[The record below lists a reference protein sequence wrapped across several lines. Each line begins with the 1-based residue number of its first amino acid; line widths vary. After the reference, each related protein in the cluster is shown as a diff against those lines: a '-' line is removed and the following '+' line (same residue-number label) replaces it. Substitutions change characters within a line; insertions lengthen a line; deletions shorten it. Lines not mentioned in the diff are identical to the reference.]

1 MLISEEEKNRIR
13 GLHLTESKDKRFTS
27 VLNERIYGGLELLGE
42 KFDDF
47 EDLVKKVIFD
57 GKDVP
62 SMGFLGYLG
71 RMVKKLDRALRK
83 YVAKRD
89 NAGGPESKRDVIKYL
104 DDLNKFVDRGI
115 EKAREK
121 SIKHTDKE
129 GEDITFIPQLKPLL
143 EYIEALRAKVLGNDD
158 LGDLKKEKAGEVVRD
173 VYLGTLHNVLE
184 EKSEKYMVK
193 EDGHMDV
200 PSAIRKCKLILDDA
214 DDILE
219 RLGDMDSADTLPSW
233 WMDKITIAADY
244 LNKADDYINTSGR
257 V

>member
-1 MLISEEEKNRIR
+1 MILSEEEKNRIR
-13 GLHLTESKDKRFTS
+13 GLHSINII
-27 VLNERIYGGLELLGE
+27 NERIYGGLELLGE

-47 EDLVKKVIFD
+47 EDLVKTVIFD

-71 RMVKKLDRALRK
+71 SRVKKLDRALRK
-83 YVAKRD
+83 YVAR
-89 NAGGPESKRDVIKYL
+89 APESKNDVIKYL
-104 DDLNKFVDRGI
+104 DHLKKFVDGGI
-115 EKAREK
+115 ENAKKK
-121 SIKHTDKE
+121 SIKDTDKE

-143 EYIEALRAKVLGNDD
+143 EYIEALRTKVLGNDD
-158 LGDLKKEKAGEVVRD
+158 LGDSSF
-173 VYLGTLHNVLE
+173 E
-184 EKSEKYMVK
+184 ENSEKYMVK

-214 DDILE
+214 EDILE
-219 RLGDMDSADTLPSW
+219 KLSELQEVGGELPSW

>member
-1 MLISEEEKNRIR
+1 MDILKEQINRTKELMGI
-13 GLHLTESKDKRFTS
+13 
-27 VLNERIYGGLELLGE
+27 LNERIYGGLELLGE

-47 EDLVKKVIFD
+47 EDLVKTVIFD

-71 RMVKKLDRALRK
+71 SRVKKLDRALRK
-83 YVAKRD
+83 YVAR
-89 NAGGPESKRDVIKYL
+89 APESKNDVIKYL
-104 DDLNKFVDRGI
+104 DHLKKFVDGGI
-115 EKAREK
+115 ENAKKK
-121 SIKHTDKE
+121 SIKDTDKE

-158 LGDLKKEKAGEVVRD
+158 LGDSSF
-173 VYLGTLHNVLE
+173 E
-184 EKSEKYMVK
+184 ENSEKYMVK

>member
-1 MLISEEEKNRIR
+1 MIISEQEKNRIR
-13 GLHLTESKDKRFTS
+13 GLHSINLI
-27 VLNERIYGGLELLGE
+27 NERIYGGLELLGE

-62 SMGFLGYLG
+62 KMGFLSYLG
-71 RMVKKLDRALRK
+71 SRVRRLDKVLRK
-83 YVAKRD
+83 YVAR
-89 NAGGPESKRDVIKYL
+89 GPESKRDVIKSL
-104 DDLNKFVDRGI
+104 DRLKDFIDKGV
-115 EKAREK
+115 EKAKKK

-158 LGDLKKEKAGEVVRD
+158 LGDFSF
-173 VYLGTLHNVLE
+173 E
-184 EKSEKYMVK
+184 ENSEKYMVK

-219 RLGDMDSADTLPSW
+219 RLGEMDPHGTLPSW